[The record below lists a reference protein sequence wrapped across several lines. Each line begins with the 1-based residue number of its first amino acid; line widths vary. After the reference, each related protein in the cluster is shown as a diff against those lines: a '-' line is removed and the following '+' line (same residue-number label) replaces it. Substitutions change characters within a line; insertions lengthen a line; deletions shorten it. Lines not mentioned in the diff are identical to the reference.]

1 MSTQTKTINFKGHKL
16 VVEFDY
22 TPYCKG
28 ATERGTGIPL
38 EPDDQEDIEEISSVV
53 CDDKDGNF
61 VELLDEGLIEQMKEE
76 LLELMNEPPEE
87 EERERD
93 DY

>member
-1 MSTQTKTINFKGHKL
+1 MSQQTKTIDFRGHKL

-28 ATERGTGIPL
+28 ATERGTGIAL
-38 EPDDQEDIEEISSVV
+38 EPDDQEGIEEISSVI
-53 CDDKDGNF
+53 CDDEDGNF
-61 VELLDEGLIEQMKEE
+61 VELLDEGLLDDMKDD